1 MQIKGAIKWFAILL
15 AIVCLY
21 QLSFT
26 VVTKS
31 VEKKADKYSKGEYV
45 MKEFN
50 TLKTNDELV
59 DAKIIDSLQ
68 THKRE
73 YYLDSIST
81 EPVYNILV
89 KKFSYADC
97 KEREINLGLD
107 LRGGMNV
114 MMQVAVR
121 DVIEALSNNS
131 TDPTFLK
138 ALDLAS
144 ERLKSSQTG
153 YIKLFYDAFREID
166 PNAKLAGI
174 FAYEFK
180 DKGISTTS
188 TNEEVYKVLEA
199 ETEDAI
205 NRSYEILSTRIDR
218 FGVAQPNIQR
228 IPGTGRVSIEL
239 PGVKDASRVRN
250 LLQGTASLE
259 FWETYKFSEIYQ
271 FFLDANAK
279 LARMNAL
286 QTTEEDVEKELDKNS
301 VEEVV
306 EEVKETVEDVVDEA
320 TDLAKGEE
328 TLEEEE
334 KDELEAL
341 LEADSLD
348 KDEDLSLEEW
358 RKENP
363 LFAYLMPAFYASN
376 DGMQYPSEGAAVGTA
391 RVNDTAIVN
400 RMLAKVKDDLPKNLK
415 LAWTVKP
422 EASMPNMLQLVAL
435 KVTNPDGK
443 APLSGDVITD
453 ARQDYDAQGNVE
465 VSITMNQ
472 EPGARL
478 WKNLTGQNINR
489 QIAIVL
495 DGYVYSF
502 PNVRNEIS
510 GGRSSISGGNMTLEE
525 AQDIATVLKAGKLPA
540 PARIIQEEVVGPSLG
555 QQSVKWGMISF
566 VIAFLIVILI
576 MVIYYNNAGW
586 VASLALVC
594 NVFFI
599 FGILASIGAVLTLPG
614 LAGLV
619 LTMGMAVDANVIIYE
634 RIKEEIR
641 AGKGMR
647 LAIEDGYKNAYSAI
661 IDGNVTTLITA
672 IVLYMLGSGPI
683 KGFATTLLIGILCSM
698 FTAIFITRLVFDKRV
713 KKDKSIKFVS
723 NFNKNWF
730 NDLAYPYI
738 EKRKIYYIISG
749 VLILIGIV
757 SLSTRGLS
765 LGVDFAGGRSYVVR
779 FDKDVVTADIATALE
794 DDFGSAPEVKT
805 FGPDRQVKITTNY
818 KVEESSE
825 EVEEEINK
833 ILFNNLK
840 QFYEDVDI
848 TYEDFATQGVDKL
861 VGVLSATKVGP
872 TFATDMKI
880 KSFWAVIISLGLIFI
895 YIIIRFRRWQY
906 ALSSVIC
913 LTHDAFITISC
924 YSLFVGI
931 LPFSL
936 EVDQSFIAAI
946 LTIIGYSLNA
956 TVVIFDRGRENNKL
970 YPKHSLKDNLTSAV
984 NSTVGRSVMTTVT
997 TLVVL
1002 IVIFILAGESIRGM
1016 AFSLIVGMGI
1026 GLYSSVFLSSS
1037 LAYDFSKNKNEQ
1049 IEDNKSKKN
1058 RK

>member
-45 MKEFN
+45 MSEFN
-50 TLKTNDELV
+50 KLKTNDDLV
-59 DAKIIDSLQ
+59 DAKILDSLQ

-73 YYLDSIST
+73 YFLDSISS
-81 EPVYNILV
+81 EPAYNILV

-131 TDPTFLK
+131 TDTTFIQ

-180 DKGISTTS
+180 DKGITTTS
-188 TNEEVYKVLEA
+188 TNDEVYKVLEA

-271 FFLDANAK
+271 FFIDANAK
-279 LARMNAL
+279 LANMNDL
-286 QTTEEDVEKELDKNS
+286 TPKELDS
-301 VEEVV
+301 VEELLSTMDSTDLEELIVDNDVV
-306 EEVKETVEDVVDEA
+306 EQTSE
-320 TDLAKGEE
+320 LAEGEE
-328 TLEEEE
+328 LLEEG

-341 LEADSLD
+341 IEADTIEQE
-348 KDEDLSLEEW
+348 EDLSLEEW
-358 RKENP
+358 KQKNP
-363 LFAYLMPAFYASN
+363 LFTYLMPSFYTSN
-376 DGMQYPSEGAAVGTA
+376 DGLQYPSENAAVGIA
-391 RVNDTAIVN
+391 KISDTAIVN

-422 EASMPNMLQLVAL
+422 EASTPNMLQLIAL

-453 ARQDYDAQGNVE
+453 ARQDFDVNGNVE

-495 DGYVYSF
+495 DGYVYSY

-540 PARIIQEEVVGPSLG
+540 PAKIIQEEIVGPSLG

-566 VIAFLIVILI
+566 VIAFIIIIVI
-576 MVIYYNNAGW
+576 MVIYYNNSGW

-619 LTMGMAVDANVIIYE
+619 LTIGMAVDANVIIYE
-634 RIKEEIR
+634 RIKEEIK

-647 LAIEDGYKNAYSAI
+647 LAINDGYKNAYSAI

-672 IVLYMLGSGPI
+672 VVLYTLGSGPI

-713 KKDKSIKFVS
+713 SKGKDVYFSR

-730 NDLAYPYI
+730 DNLSYQYI
-738 EKRKIYYIISG
+738 EKRKIFYIISG
-749 VLILIGIV
+749 ILILIGII

-765 LGVDFAGGRSYVVR
+765 LGVDFAGGRSYIVR
-779 FDKDVVTADIATALE
+779 FDKDVSISEIAAALE
-794 DDFGSAPEVKT
+794 NDFESAPEVKT

-825 EVEEEINK
+825 EVEEEINQ
-833 ILFNNLK
+833 ILFKNLK

-848 TYEDFATQGVDKL
+848 TYKDFATQDVDKL

-880 KSFWAVIISLGLIFI
+880 KSFWAVLISLIFIFI
-895 YIIIRFRRWQY
+895 YIILRFRRWQY
-906 ALSSVIC
+906 ALSSVLC

-924 YSLFVGI
+924 YSLFAGI

-956 TVVIFDRGRENNKL
+956 TVVIFDRGRENTKL

-984 NSTVGRSVMTTVT
+984 NSTLGRSVMTTIT
-997 TLVVL
+997 TVIVL
-1002 IVIFILAGESIRGM
+1002 IIIFILAGENIRGM
-1016 AFSLIVGMGI
+1016 AFSLIVGISI
-1026 GLYSSVFLSSS
+1026 GFYSSVFLSSN
-1037 LAYDFSKNKNEQ
+1037 LAYDFSKNKNVQ
-1049 IEDNKSKKN
+1049 IEDKSKKDKN
-1058 RK
+1058 